1 MREVEWSE
9 AIKRKYPEPVV
20 LVVSCDSSGKPNV
33 MPAGWCTVAS
43 ANPPMLAV
51 CISYKN
57 YTHELIEET
66 GEFVIVF
73 PNEEMGDLIRYTGS
87 CSGRDVNKF
96 AEYGIETIKSKY
108 VKPPLIKDAVAC
120 FECKVSGKLTAGDHT
135 IFAGEVLA
143 SYVSEKYKYRLYN
156 FGEGGFE
163 TIPYE

>member
-51 CISYKN
+51 CISHKN
-57 YTHELIEET
+57 YTHELIEDT

-73 PNEEMGDLIRYTGS
+73 PNEEMEDIIRYTGS
-87 CSGRDVNKF
+87 CSGRNVDKF
-96 AEYGIETIKSKY
+96 AEYGIET
-108 VKPPLIKDAVAC
+108 
-120 FECKVSGKLTAGDHT
+120 VSYTHLTLPTTERA
-135 IFAGEVLA
+135 
-143 SYVSEKYKYRLYN
+143 
-156 FGEGGFE
+156 
-163 TIPYE
+163 